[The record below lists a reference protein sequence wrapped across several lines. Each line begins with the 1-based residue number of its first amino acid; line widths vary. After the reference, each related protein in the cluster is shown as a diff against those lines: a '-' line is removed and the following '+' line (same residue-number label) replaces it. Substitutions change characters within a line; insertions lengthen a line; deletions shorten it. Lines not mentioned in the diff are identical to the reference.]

1 MSKDLTTN
9 NKAGVLSTMQQG
21 LNNLVVAIKEEAAL
35 AKQFSEANAD
45 FGVDRFDSIVYI
57 NKNNRGQIIEKT
69 EDGENILGE
78 SINAI
83 LVKGFDMYQIWPKGQ
98 PRPLVKA
105 ETKDEAIQ
113 ALYAGQD
120 AGDERYTNLDESD
133 IASGYVLDLVLLNDR
148 DMEALKTGGSF
159 ESPQLRRLNLTITSK
174 IKFNDYSAKLF
185 RGGFTGFPKG
195 TTVSTVITN
204 IMTVDAENKNKE
216 KYIKFD
222 FKPVTI

>member
-1 MSKDLTTN
+1 MSKELTTN

-35 AKQFSEANAD
+35 AKQFAEANSD
-45 FGVDRFDSIVYI
+45 FEVGRFDSIVYLG
-57 NKNNRGQIIEKT
+57 KNNRGQITEKT
-69 EDGENILGE
+69 EDGENVLGE

-83 LVKGFDMYQIWPKGQ
+83 LVAGAEMYRIWPKGES
-98 PRPLVKA
+98 RPLVKA
-105 ETKDEAIQ
+105 GTREEAIQ

-120 AGDERYTNLDESD
+120 AGDSRYANLEESD
-133 IASGYVLDLVLLNDR
+133 IASCYVLDLVMLNDEH
-148 DMEALKTGGSF
+148 MENLKTGGSF
-159 ESPQLRRLNLTITSK
+159 ESPQLRRLELTITSK

-185 RGGFTGFPKG
+185 RGGFIGFPKG